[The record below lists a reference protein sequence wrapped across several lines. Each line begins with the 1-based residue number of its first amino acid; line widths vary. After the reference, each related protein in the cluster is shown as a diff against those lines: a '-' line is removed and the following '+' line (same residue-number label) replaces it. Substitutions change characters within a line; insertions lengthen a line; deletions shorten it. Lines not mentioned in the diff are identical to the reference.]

1 MAALAVTQLV
11 RASSQSWMMLKL
23 ASRLVEFKN
32 GGMVRGKMSDLRL
45 ASLVAVISF
54 TGLSWSHGG
63 IVNELQKMLPKAG
76 NDGEL
81 LAVLLE
87 SVELVS
93 ESRLELLTGDVGELG
108 LCNERLCLGT
118 DKFLL

>member
-1 MAALAVTQLV
+1 M
-11 RASSQSWMMLKL
+11 
-23 ASRLVEFKN
+23 
-32 GGMVRGKMSDLRL
+32 RGQMSDLRF

-63 IVNELQKMLPKAG
+63 IVNELQKMLPKAS

-87 SVELVS
+87 SIELVS
-93 ESRLELLTGDVGELG
+93 ERRLELLTGDVGELG
-108 LCNERLCLGT
+108 LCNERLCLST